1 MRIVKSGK
9 PATSPT
15 CELARPGSRCF
26 QKNLDANPE
35 KSGFCGKSSTPAHV
49 RFFPKPFISFAS
61 AQLRLRWHSPCA
73 RRLQQEVA
81 DRKPGGCE
89 RPRGHN
95 PRAVVTGFKIYMRC
109 ARRTVPPGRKLANHK
124 WLFIEELQRSLARSL
139 ASNAA
144 VFINPVSTLQKS
156 LAEVTRR
163 SRYISPYRGA
173 CGTTVT
179 SARIVCPAP
188 IDMG

>member
-1 MRIVKSGK
+1 MRISKSGK
-9 PATSPT
+9 LTVSPT

-26 QKNLDANPE
+26 QKNLDSNPE

-49 RFFPKPFISFAS
+49 RFLPKPFISFAS

-73 RRLQQEVA
+73 RRRQQEVA

-95 PRAVVTGFKIYMRC
+95 PRTVVTGLKIYMRC
-109 ARRTVPPGRKLANHK
+109 AREGLCHLAVNWHHK
-124 WLFIEELQRSLARSL
+124 WLFIEKLRRSLARSL

-144 VFINPVSTLQKS
+144 VAIHRLRRIRKCC
-156 LAEVTRR
+156 VTFEDPTFARFGFR
-163 SRYISPYRGA
+163 
-173 CGTTVT
+173 CGVKK
-179 SARIVCPAP
+179 AV
-188 IDMG
+188 D